1 MHIIPQEE
9 SAKKKLVNSKIVKQ
23 GIQVTSDI
31 KTTFKA
37 PFQNILENYILPYVE
52 SDALVQRL
60 RSNWML
66 FW

>member
-23 GIQVTSDI
+23 GIQVLSDI

-37 PFQNILENYILPYVE
+37 PFPNIIENYILPYVE
-52 SDALVQRL
+52 SDALVQNL